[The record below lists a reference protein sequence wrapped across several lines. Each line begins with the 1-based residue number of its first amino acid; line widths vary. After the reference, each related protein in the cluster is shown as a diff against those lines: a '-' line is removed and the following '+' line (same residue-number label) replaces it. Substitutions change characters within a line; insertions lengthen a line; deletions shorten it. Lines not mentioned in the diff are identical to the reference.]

1 MAKGSGD
8 TRASTW
14 RGNPYS
20 FGGKRQEFHD
30 LPKIRQNAI
39 YAFAKRVAKGMN
51 DRLKNKSV
59 TLSTPDGNIEVGF
72 TQKGCEHFARD
83 AMAMLGGKYF
93 SRRSMNKIDE
103 ILAKSTY
110 YNTEPA
116 PDHGKG
122 IISFFHYKDN
132 DGRGVY
138 FGIAHEPNQ
147 GRGIRHY
154 LYALTDTM
162 DANKRKKH

>member
-1 MAKGSGD
+1 MAKASGD
-8 TRASTW
+8 TRASSW

-20 FGGKRQEFHD
+20 SDGKRQEFKD
-30 LPKIRQNAI
+30 LSPERRKQI
-39 YAFAKRVAKGMN
+39 YDFAKRVAKGMN
-51 DRLKNKSV
+51 DKLKNKTA
-59 TLSTPDGNIEVGF
+59 TLSTPEGNIEVGF

-83 AMAMLGGKYF
+83 AMGTLGGKYF
-93 SRRSMNKIDE
+93 SRRSMNRIDE

-116 PDHGKG
+116 PGHGKG
-122 IISFFHYKDN
+122 IVSFFHYTDN

-162 DANKRKKH
+162 DSDKRKKH